1 MLVKNVFAH
10 PLEMRDGRRIALHA
24 PSETCD
30 ESALR
35 NIKETRLGSTRVCGS
50 SFNGNSFGIGY
61 KEKCLQK

>member
-1 MLVKNVFAH
+1 MFYHHAEGAIMPVKNVFAH

-35 NIKETRLGSTRVCGS
+35 NIKTGDEIRVNS
-50 SFNGNSFGIGY
+50 SVRKFI
-61 KEKCLQK
+61 